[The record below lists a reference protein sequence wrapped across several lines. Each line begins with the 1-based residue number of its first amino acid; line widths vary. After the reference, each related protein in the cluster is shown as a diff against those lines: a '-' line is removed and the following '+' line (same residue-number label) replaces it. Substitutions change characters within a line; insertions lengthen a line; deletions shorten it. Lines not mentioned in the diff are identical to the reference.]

1 MQNAREN
8 AGTREGPGIL
18 RPPMVERETE
28 EGGGGRRREKAAERK
43 SNNPNPVGWGTKTL
57 KLNYTLAN
65 KMLTKT
71 PKDAQDHPKSTPCER
86 TSVLRTYTKHTTRTE
101 QQIAKQFY
109 KFAVKRMM
117 KELTTRQASKPVS
130 IRTSQTPSL

>member
-8 AGTREGPGIL
+8 TGTREGPGGSVAAN
-18 RPPMVERETE
+18 RERETE

-86 TSVLRTYTKHTTRTE
+86 TSVLRTHRKHTTRTE
-101 QQIAKQFY
+101 QQIAKQRY
-109 KFAVKRMM
+109 KFASKSILEESLRPD
-117 KELTTRQASKPVS
+117 EL
-130 IRTSQTPSL
+130 PSL